1 MKLKDMIPGNKL
13 DIQAYNELTQLL
25 KSAKENKKTTKRQKK
40 QILAMRDNKKETAS
54 AEDILTTVNT
64 TYGAS

>member
-25 KSAKENKKTTKRQKK
+25 KSAKENKKTIKRQKK
-40 QILAMRDNKKETAS
+40 QRLMHERLKE
-54 AEDILTTVNT
+54 EIK
-64 TYGAS
+64 